1 MANCFGESIL
11 QFERDFRIFN
21 GPGSLTGT
29 QLVTST
35 IIIDYHAFT
44 LLIQTVVLLQLESN
58 APTRNA
64 ILKVV
69 TSGE

>member
-1 MANCFGESIL
+1 MANCFGESSL
-11 QFERDFRIFN
+11 KFERDFRIFN

-44 LLIQTVVLLQLESN
+44 LLIQTVVLESN